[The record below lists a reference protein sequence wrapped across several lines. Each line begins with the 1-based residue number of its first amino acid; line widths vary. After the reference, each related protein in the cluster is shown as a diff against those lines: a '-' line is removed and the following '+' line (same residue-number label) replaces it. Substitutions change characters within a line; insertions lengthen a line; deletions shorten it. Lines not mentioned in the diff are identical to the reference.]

1 MEYSMLKNE
10 MKLDTNKQK
19 LERLEELKDIKKRV
33 EKRAKENPDLMMF
46 KDDIKEIDSQIEA
59 LIKETK

>member
-1 MEYSMLKNE
+1 MEYSMIKNE

-33 EKRAKENPDLMMF
+33 EKYE
-46 KDDIKEIDSQIEA
+46 
-59 LIKETK
+59 